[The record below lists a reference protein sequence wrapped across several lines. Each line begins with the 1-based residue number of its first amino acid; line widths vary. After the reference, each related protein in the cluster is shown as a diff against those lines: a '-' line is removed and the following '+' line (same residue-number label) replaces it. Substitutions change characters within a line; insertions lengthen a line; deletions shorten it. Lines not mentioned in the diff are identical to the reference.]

1 METTLDKSP
10 AGREALIKEVS
21 SEGLGVRLMELGLTP
36 GVEVQVLFKAPGGCP
51 IAVGIGNGYILGL
64 RVEEA
69 ELVTVYLTKHQDHD
83 HLRN

>member
-10 AGREALIKEVS
+10 VGREALIKGIS
-21 SEGLGVRLMELGLTP
+21 SEALGRRLMELGLTP

-51 IAVGIGNGYILGL
+51 IAVGIGNEYILGL

-69 ELVTVYLTKHQDHD
+69 KLVTVYSTKPQTP
-83 HLRN
+83 

>member
-10 AGREALIKEVS
+10 VGREVLIKEIS

-51 IAVGIGNGYILGL
+51 LAVEVGKDYVLGL
-64 RVEEA
+64 RKEEA
-69 ELVTVYLTKHQDHD
+69 AFVTVYSTKH
-83 HLRN
+83 